1 MNLIN
6 LLLAICLIG
15 CGHNPSAAGGDLP
28 DVSGLAAQNNR
39 FAADLYQQLSP
50 DSDNIFFSPYS
61 LSNALSMTLA
71 GAEGDTEKQMKK
83 ALGVDMG
90 KQDLFAAFST
100 LNKTI
105 NELNRQAGIS
115 VLCANGLWAQT
126 GYPFQKAFLKLVA
139 DDFDAEIQQVD
150 FVTGHEYQRRQI
162 NAWVEQ
168 QTNDKIIDLLPADA
182 LDPRTRMVLVN
193 AVYFK
198 GDWAI
203 PFNPEM
209 TKKADFRA
217 YPEGLHSVPMMCRQ
231 AEFNY
236 TRDDRFEMLEL
247 PYAGQSASMLILLP
261 DSRDDL
267 KEVGKVLTVDYINE
281 LYGRLAKND
290 VRVLLPRFKV
300 QGNFSL
306 SGVLRTMGMGVAFDG
321 RADFSGMNGEKSLYL
336 NEVIHKA
343 VIEVDEKGSE
353 AAAATGVVMRAT
365 SAIPKVT
372 VFQADHPFVFLIREN
387 KTGLI
392 LFLGRLVKPV

>member
-15 CGHNPSAAGGDLP
+15 CGHNPPAGGDLP
-28 DVSGLAAQNNR
+28 DVAGLAAQNNR
-39 FAADLYQQLSP
+39 FAIDLYQQLSP
-50 DSDNIFFSPYS
+50 DNDNILFSPYS

-71 GAEGDTEKQMKK
+71 GAGGDTEKQMEM

-90 KQDLFAAFST
+90 KKDLFAAFSD
-100 LNKTI
+100 LNRTI

-126 GYPFQKAFLKLVA
+126 GHPFRKAFLKLVA
-139 DDFDAEIQQVD
+139 DDFNAEIRQVD

-168 QTNDKIIDLLPADA
+168 KTNHKITELLPADA

-198 GDWAI
+198 GDWAV

-209 TKKADFRA
+209 TKKAAFRA
-217 YPEGLHSVPMMCRQ
+217 YPEGPYAVPMMCRQ

-236 TRDDRFEMLEL
+236 TRDERFEMLEL

-261 DSRDDL
+261 DSRDDF
-267 KEVGKVLTVDYINE
+267 KEVGKVLTADYVND
-281 LYGRLAKND
+281 LYGRLAKHD

-306 SGVLRTMGMGVAFDG
+306 SGVLRTMGMGDAFDG

-365 SAIPKVT
+365 SAIPKIT